1 MNLFACNYALPASAE
16 SSFLHETH
24 FVAFLWFPVLY
35 PVSCYGHHGLN
46 TSAAQ
51 AMIW

>member
-24 FVAFLWFPVLY
+24 FVAVLRFPVLY